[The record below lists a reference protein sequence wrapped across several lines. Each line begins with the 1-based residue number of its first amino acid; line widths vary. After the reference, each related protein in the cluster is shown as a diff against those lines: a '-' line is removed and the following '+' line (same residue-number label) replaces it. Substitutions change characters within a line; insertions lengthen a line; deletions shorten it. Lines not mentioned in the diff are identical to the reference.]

1 MPVVAGLHVVIDGLL
16 ALPENL
22 STDEQ
27 RKRWARLNGELP
39 EIPIEMKDGKKCLA
53 PAALYAQRKN
63 GETPELYAVYP
74 YQTHMIGKPDLDAA
88 IEAFKCRNTITGGWS
103 QEAVNAAML
112 GLTEEAQRLV
122 IESVTAKNWGGKPDH
137 PQCRFPAF
145 WGPNADWIPDQD
157 HGSVFITALQ
167 RMLMLTDGDTI
178 NLMPAWPDDWNATFK
193 LHAPYKTV
201 VEGRIENGKLLGLK
215 VTPESRRKDV
225 VIQSNESN
233 P

>member
-1 MPVVAGLHVVIDGLL
+1 M
-16 ALPENL
+16 
-22 STDEQ
+22 
-27 RKRWARLNGELP
+27 
-39 EIPIEMKDGKKCLA
+39 
-53 PAALYAQRKN
+53 
-63 GETPELYAVYP
+63 
-74 YQTHMIGKPDLDAA
+74 
-88 IEAFKCRNTITGGWS
+88 
-103 QEAVNAAML
+103 
-112 GLTEEAQRLV
+112 V